1 MQVTVSGKQ
10 VDVGEA
16 FQAYAEEH
24 LNDIV
29 SKYFDHGI
37 ESNVTVSRSRLGL
50 RVDITVHAGRGVV
63 VQSHGEADVAHPAFE
78 MALDRIAKRL
88 RRYKR
93 RLKDHHRKERS
104 EAKQN
109 GFVAQRY
116 IIASADTAPE
126 DGEDESEEL
135 GENPAVIAEMTTEI
149 ESLSVAEAVMR
160 MDLADR
166 SALMFRNA
174 GNGRLNVV
182 YRRRDGNI
190 GWIDPGTG
198 APSA

>member
-1 MQVTVSGKQ
+1 MQITVSGKQ

-16 FQAYAEEH
+16 FQGYVEQNLA
-24 LNDIV
+24 DV
-29 SKYFDHGI
+29 VDKYFDHGI
-37 ESNVTVSRSRLGL
+37 ESSVTVSRAPMGL

-63 VQSHGEADVAHPAFE
+63 VQSHGEADTAHPAFE
-78 MALDRIAKRL
+78 TALERIAKRL

-93 RLKDHHRKERS
+93 RLKDHNRKERS
-104 EAKQN
+104 EAKQ
-109 GFVAQRY
+109 GVFAAQSY
-116 IIASADTAPE
+116 IIASPDTSPADGG
-126 DGEDESEEL
+126 DDSEEL
-135 GENPAVIAEMTTEI
+135 GDNPAVIAEMTTEI
-149 ESLSVAEAVMR
+149 ASLSVAEAVMR

-190 GWIDPGTG
+190 GWIDPDTDTT
-198 APSA
+198 SV